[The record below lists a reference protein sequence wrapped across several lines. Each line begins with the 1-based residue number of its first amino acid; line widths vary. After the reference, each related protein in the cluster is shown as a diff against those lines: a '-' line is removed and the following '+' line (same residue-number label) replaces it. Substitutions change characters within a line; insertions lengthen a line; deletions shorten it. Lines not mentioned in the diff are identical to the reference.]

1 MCYSIVLRGN
11 LQREVPLGIRV
22 MFRRWN
28 AGSLKASPGR
38 VDGSDKGDQLEDD
51 LLPHLIRVI
60 TINIDG
66 APVALVYCR
75 SLRSLAV
82 LLTSNVISERLDIFD
97 RFTLRK
103 YSVLHIYLN

>member
-1 MCYSIVLRGN
+1 MGRI
-11 LQREVPLGIRV
+11 
-22 MFRRWN
+22 
-28 AGSLKASPGR
+28 KAINY
-38 VDGSDKGDQLEDD
+38 EDD

-82 LLTSNVISERLDIFD
+82 LLTSDVIPKRYFRPTYFCVNI
-97 RFTLRK
+97 RFFI
-103 YSVLHIYLN
+103 SI